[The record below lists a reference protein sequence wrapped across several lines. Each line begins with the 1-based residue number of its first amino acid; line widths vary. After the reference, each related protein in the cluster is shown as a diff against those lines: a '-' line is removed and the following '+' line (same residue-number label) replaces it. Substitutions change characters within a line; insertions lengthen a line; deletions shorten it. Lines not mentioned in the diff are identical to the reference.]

1 MTDMGPGS
9 TRLSSPRERAYTQ
22 AQDVLVRARRTNPVI
37 CLAALA
43 AYLLNMAVAAGGAVL
58 CHDPAG
64 ESSIEFTCDHD
75 HCAATV
81 ESEHDHASG
90 GCWCSSCPCEDTPLP
105 VHVVPL
111 LRDDDVRASTPDSLT
126 LVFVPRSETQR
137 QSAHRGLLAVR
148 PPPALDR
155 SLRQLRTVVL
165 IV

>member
-1 MTDMGPGS
+1 M
-9 TRLSSPRERAYTQ
+9 
-22 AQDVLVRARRTNPVI
+22 RARRTNHFI

-43 AYLLNMAVAAGGAVL
+43 AYLLNMAAAAGGAVL

-64 ESSIEFTCDHD
+64 EPSIEIACDHD
-75 HCAATV
+75 HCAAAV

-111 LRDDDVRASTPDSLT
+111 LRDDDIRASTPDLLT

-137 QSAHRGLLAVR
+137 RTAHRVLLAVC
-148 PPPALDR
+148 PSTALDR